1 VCSATALYTV
11 GHSTRGLEEFLALLE
26 HYHIRNLIDIRRFP
40 TSSKYPH
47 FRKEILAES
56 LKKNGI
62 AYYWLGDTLG
72 GYRKGGYEAHVA
84 TEEFRRGI
92 DEVKKIAGEGRTA
105 LMCAELL
112 WFRCHRRY
120 VADVL
125 TREGNEVKHILDSE
139 RVNIHTLK
147 V

>member
-1 VCSATALYTV
+1 MSLYTV

-26 HYHIRNLIDIRRFP
+26 HYRIRNLIDIRRFP
-40 TSSKYPH
+40 TSSKHPH
-47 FRKEILAES
+47 FQKEILAEF
-56 LKKNGI
+56 LGKNGI

-120 VADVL
+120 VADAL
-125 TREGNEVKHILDSE
+125 TREGREVIHIIDSK

-147 V
+147 G